1 MRSERWNTLKWDLLT
16 IVGTA
21 AMTAV
26 MWQTLTHE
34 AASVSPSPSPPVLGS
49 KPALVAAPTLTTT
62 EDAEWTIVTLY
73 TSGQPMQRWRFTRT
87 VPAGSDGSQSLVHT
101 YREGGMDCVEVQG
114 DVRTYTVR
122 LGADTDRSTTQPE
135 RNSDSDV
142 H

>member
-1 MRSERWNTLKWDLLT
+1 MRSERWNTLKWDLLA

-26 MWQTLTHE
+26 VWQTLPHE
-34 AASVSPSPSPPVLGS
+34 AASVSPAPSPSALGS
-49 KPALVAAPTLTTT
+49 KPATTAPTVAAPTLTTT

-73 TSGQPMQRWRFTRT
+73 TSGKPTHSWRFTRT
-87 VPAGSDGSQSLVHT
+87 APAGSGQSIVHT
-101 YREGGMDCVEVQG
+101 YREGGLECVEVQG

-122 LGADTDRSTTQPE
+122 LGGKVEGEATSPA
-135 RNSDSDV
+135 DV